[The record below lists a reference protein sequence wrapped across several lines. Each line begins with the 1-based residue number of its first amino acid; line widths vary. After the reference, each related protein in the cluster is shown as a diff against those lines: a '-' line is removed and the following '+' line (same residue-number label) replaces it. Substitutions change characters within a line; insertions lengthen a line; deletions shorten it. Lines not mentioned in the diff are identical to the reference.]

1 MSALSAR
8 LPWPWRRPRVGIAF
22 SPGSLLAL
30 RAGNGR
36 QPEKPTSA
44 TREVRRDLPPGLL
57 VPSAVIPNIQ
67 SVREVAR
74 LASEM
79 VDELGG
85 RGSTAALILPDLAV
99 VSAVFPASPR
109 EPGQDLGSKLASRL
123 GFPASEARSD
133 FWRGGK
139 GEVLGA
145 AVRESVVRQ
154 YEQVIEAAECR
165 PGWIDAASLA
175 RIPSW
180 TDRSDAD
187 AGTIL
192 VEALLYSSYYFLALF
207 REGEL
212 LDVRTRLRAPDD
224 VDEVASE
231 LRRLPAIYGIGALG
245 AVRLSGEG
253 ASACARAL
261 SESRIEAR
269 VLLEDGGEER
279 QLSAALEALL
289 ARH

>member
-22 SPGSLLAL
+22 SPRALLAL

-36 QPEKPTSA
+36 QPGRPMRK
-44 TREVRRDLPPGLL
+44 VRRDLPPGLL
-57 VPSAVIPNIQ
+57 VPSAVVPNIQ

-109 EPGQDLGSKLASRL
+109 EDRKPLASKLSSRL

-180 TDRSDAD
+180 TDQSGSDP
-187 AGTIL
+187 GTIL
-192 VEALLYSSYYFLALF
+192 VELLLYSSYYFLALF

-212 LDVRTRLRAPDD
+212 LDVRTRLRAADD

-231 LRRLPAIYGIGALG
+231 LRRLPAIYGVAGLG

-261 SESRIEAR
+261 SDSRIEAR
-269 VLLEDGGEER
+269 LFLEDGGEER
-279 QLSAALEALL
+279 QLEAALEALL